1 MCARRGTSTQRE
13 EAAMK
18 RYGLLLVAI
27 LLTGIYLFPLFWMY
41 LTALKSEGEIVR
53 FPPTFW
59 PENAEFNVVSV
70 WTRLKMD
77 AFLRNSLIIAVG
89 VTCIVTVVG
98 TGCAY
103 VLSRIRNRWVDAAL
117 FTVLMMQVLPPS
129 LMVTPVFVAFNQVGL
144 LETPR
149 LAVILAQAAKT
160 LPLYIVLCR
169 ATFLQV
175 PRELEEAALVDGN
188 SRFGAFISIM
198 VPLARNGILVSSVL
212 IFLQSFGEYVYSR
225 SLIAERALQ
234 PATVGLQSFMGPNT
248 SDWSG
253 VMTYSAIYVTPILII
268 FVLLQ
273 RRIVSGLT
281 SGALK

>member
-1 MCARRGTSTQRE
+1 MKGMT
-13 EAAMK
+13 MK
-18 RYGLLLVAI
+18 RYGLLALALVFVAV
-27 LLTGIYLFPLFWMY
+27 YLFPLYWMY
-41 LTALKSEGEIVR
+41 VTALKSGTEI
-53 FPPTFW
+53 FQNPPTLW
-59 PENAEFNVVSV
+59 PHDPQWTVVEV

-77 AFLRNSLIIAVG
+77 SFIWNSVVIAFG
-89 VTCIVTVVG
+89 VTLIVVVIG

-103 VLSRIRNRWVDAAL
+103 VLARIRNRWMDAVL
-117 FTVLMMQVLPPS
+117 FIVLMMQVLPSS
-129 LMVTPVFVAFNQVGL
+129 LMITPIFVAFNQVGL
-144 LETPR
+144 NEYPR
-149 LAVILAQAAKT
+149 LAVILAQAAKVV
-160 LPLYIVLCR
+160 PLYIVLCR
-169 ATFLQV
+169 ATFIQV

-188 SRFGAFISIM
+188 SRIGAFLTII
-198 VPLARNGILVSSVL
+198 VPLARNGILVTSVL

-225 SLIAERALQ
+225 SLITQRALQ

-273 RRIVSGLT
+273 RQIVSGLT